1 MYILQRCWKGFII
14 DIPGSKANFNSIK
27 VLSLIFQLYQTPEEC
42 LFRDPMFDDESDL
55 LARDFIMLV
64 DSVESWASKDHKD
77 SALKLSFKVSTFP
90 PISLV
95 NDV

>member
-1 MYILQRCWKGFII
+1 
-14 DIPGSKANFNSIK
+14 
-27 VLSLIFQLYQTPEEC
+27 
-42 LFRDPMFDDESDL
+42 MFDDESDL